1 MIPELLPIAFPVQH
15 FGISRRR
22 YHESKGVSNA
32 TSAILRKGSLTWD
45 TRCVG
50 ATFEGLA
57 LRCRAIDPCIL

>member
-1 MIPELLPIAFPVQH
+1 MIPAFLPVAFLVQC
-15 FGISRRR
+15 FGFSHRR
-22 YHESKGVSNA
+22 YHESTDVSNA
-32 TSAILRKGSLTWD
+32 KGAILKKSSLTWD